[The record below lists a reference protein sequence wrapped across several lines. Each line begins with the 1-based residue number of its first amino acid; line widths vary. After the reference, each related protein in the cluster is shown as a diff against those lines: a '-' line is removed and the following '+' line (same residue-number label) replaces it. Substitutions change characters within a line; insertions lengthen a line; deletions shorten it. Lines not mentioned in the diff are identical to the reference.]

1 MTIIA
6 EVLRGFVKSDSPGK
20 TSTILPIKR
29 CRGLGK
35 RGYNVFERGMSG
47 GVLMASPRESKGS
60 TKTVV
65 ATHTESYASTSSP
78 QERPPIRP
86 PGVPR
91 HHRRRQGSSAL
102 SEKANHIRPRGPR
115 RRSFLPADRQGKTHC
130 CLQEWQRSHN
140 RHIK

>member
-6 EVLRGFVKSDSPGK
+6 EVLRGFVKRDSPGK

-29 CRGLGK
+29 CQGLGK

-65 ATHTESYASTSSP
+65 PTQIEQKSRRTRNRT
-78 QERPPIRP
+78 RPPP
-86 PGVPR
+86 APKNGPQFAPQVFL
-91 HHRRRQGSSAL
+91 HHRRRHESSAL

-115 RRSFLPADRQGKTHC
+115 
-130 CLQEWQRSHN
+130 
-140 RHIK
+140 